1 MNTTAESVV
10 TEKPT
15 GLEDVTRSVRAVLR
29 ATRSVGEA
37 SADVLERELAMAINI
52 SEQIRDNVVSE
63 KMLKEAR
70 TEGLP
75 ARLREDAHR
84 ALDLVADTGAIFY
97 NSALAFLEK
106 FADERRQPLAS
117 LNPVSHNLATAESSA
132 NKA

>member
-1 MNTTAESVV
+1 MNTKAESVV
-10 TEKPT
+10 TEAPT

-52 SEQIRDNVVSE
+52 SEQIRDNIVSE

-70 TEGLP
+70 TVGLP

-97 NSALAFLEK
+97 NSALTFLEK

-117 LNPVSHNLATAESSA
+117 LNPVSHNLATTESVVS
-132 NKA
+132 KG

>member
-1 MNTTAESVV
+1 MNTKAESVV
-10 TEKPT
+10 TEAPT

-70 TEGLP
+70 TVGLP
-75 ARLREDAHR
+75 ARLREDRHDPDQQQHGEHR
-84 ALDLVADTGAIFY
+84 D
-97 NSALAFLEK
+97 
-106 FADERRQPLAS
+106 Q
-117 LNPVSHNLATAESSA
+117 
-132 NKA
+132 

>member
-97 NSALAFLEK
+97 NNALTFLEK

-117 LNPVSHNLATAESSA
+117 LNTVSHNFATAESSA